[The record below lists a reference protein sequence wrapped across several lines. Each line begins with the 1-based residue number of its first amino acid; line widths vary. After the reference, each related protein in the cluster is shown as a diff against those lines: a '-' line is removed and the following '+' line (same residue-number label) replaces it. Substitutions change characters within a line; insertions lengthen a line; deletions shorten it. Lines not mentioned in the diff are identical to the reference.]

1 MTNSD
6 VFGGASR
13 YKQYGDAAAPAP
25 EREVEHEQTF
35 VANGEVGPETTPSS
49 VAGESEKSLED
60 TTDPARTQTAHQAE
74 ETNPFLVDDPLQIF
88 PDEFVEATPAE
99 RNDVAEDATRRPEG
113 SPVSGQIVT
122 AEDAALVRQATRS
135 RSAWK
140 AFLAKF
146 GMGTGPSKAELA
158 ARQAQQAG
166 DETTIRQQTWTRA
179 VNIGVLNA
187 KGGAGVTP
195 GALLAGGI
203 LADVRGGG
211 VGVLE
216 LTQSPGSLAFRA
228 EGRPRR
234 GLGELLD
241 QATFIESAGNLAGY
255 TAPQTS
261 HAAVIGSVGARSQL
275 SVKDVSTVRA
285 IVDTYY
291 QVTVSDM
298 DSNLGSAMSLASQ
311 RSMDAAIIPCTA
323 TNQSLARATETVAHL
338 RDSAPHLFTRSEEPN
353 PVVIVLGHDGAPEDD
368 DVAAGAA
375 QVLRRETHGLV
386 QIVECGYDPIFNAS
400 SEISLANALPA
411 TRAAWTRALATVVA
425 HINDGTP
432 VTFTEGEQR

>member
-1 MTNSD
+1 MTSSD
-6 VFGGASR
+6 VFGSGASR
-13 YKQYGDAAAPAP
+13 FKQYNDTAPIASEAGHEPAVATNAHDAPGP
-25 EREVEHEQTF
+25 EEDATLEQTF
-35 VANGEVGPETTPSS
+35 VTPSEAADAQPAS
-49 VAGESEKSLED
+49 ES
-60 TTDPARTQTAHQAE
+60 
-74 ETNPFLVDDPLQIF
+74 NPFLIF
-88 PDEFVEATPAE
+88 PDEFVETETVPAPHATAP
-99 RNDVAEDATRRPEG
+99 DTKDGPL
-113 SPVSGQIVT
+113 SGQIVT
-122 AEDAALVRQATRS
+122 AEDAALARQATQS

-140 AFLAKF
+140 SFLAKL
-146 GMGTGPSKAELA
+146 GVGTGPSKAEVA
-158 ARQAQQAG
+158 ARQAQQAE

-216 LTQSPGSLAFRA
+216 FTQNPGSLAFRA

-234 GLGELLD
+234 GLGELLE

-261 HAAVIGSVGARSQL
+261 HAAVIGSVAARAQL
-275 SVKDVSTVRA
+275 SAKDVSIVRA

-291 QVTVSDM
+291 QITVSDM
-298 DSNLGSAMSLASQ
+298 DSNLGAPMSLAAQ
-311 RSMDAAIIPCTA
+311 RSMDAALIPCTA
-323 TNQSLARATETVAHL
+323 STQSLARATETVAHL
-338 RDSAPHLFTRSEEPN
+338 RRSAPHLFTRSEEPN
-353 PVVIVLGHDGAPEDD
+353 PVVIVLGHDGGPEDD
-368 DVAAGAA
+368 EVAASAVH
-375 QVLRRETHGLV
+375 VLRRETQGLV
-386 QIVECGYDPIFNAS
+386 QVVECGYDPLFNAS
-400 SEISLANALPA
+400 AEISLANVLPA

>member
-1 MTNSD
+1 MTNSE

-13 YKQYGDAAAPAP
+13 YKQYDDAAAPAP
-25 EREVEHEQTF
+25 EREVEHEPSF
-35 VANGEVGPETTPSS
+35 VADGDAIPASEETF
-49 VAGESEKSLED
+49 ED
-60 TTDPARTQTAHQAE
+60 ATGPARAQNAPQSE
-74 ETNPFLVDDPLQIF
+74 EANPFLIF
-88 PDEFVEATPAE
+88 PDEFVEATPVELLDGGGNVTRQPE
-99 RNDVAEDATRRPEG
+99 REPL
-113 SPVSGQIVT
+113 SGQIVT
-122 AEDAALVRQATRS
+122 AEDAALAREATRS

-140 AFLAKF
+140 SFLAKL
-146 GMGTGPSKAELA
+146 GVDAGPSKAELA
-158 ARQAQQAG
+158 ARQAQQAQ

-187 KGGAGVTP
+187 KGGSGVTP

-216 LTQSPGSLAFRA
+216 FTQNPGSLAFRA

-234 GLGELLD
+234 GLGELLE

-261 HAAVIGSVGARSQL
+261 HAAVIGSVAARAQL
-275 SVKDVSTVRA
+275 TVEDVSTVRA

-298 DSNLGSAMSLASQ
+298 DSNLGAEMSLAAQ
-311 RSMDAAIIPCTA
+311 RSMDAAIVPCT
-323 TNQSLARATETVAHL
+323 TSTQSLARATETVAHL
-338 RDSAPHLFTRSEEPN
+338 RHSAPHLFTRSEEPN
-353 PVVIVLGHDGAPEDD
+353 PVVIVLGHDGAPEDEE
-368 DVAAGAA
+368 VAAAA
-375 QVLRRETHGLV
+375 VQVLRRETHGLV
-386 QIVECGYDPIFNAS
+386 QIVECGYDPIFTAS
-400 SEISLANALPA
+400 AEISLANALPA
-411 TRAAWTRALATVVA
+411 TRAAWTRALAIVVA
-425 HINDGTP
+425 HIDDGTP

>member
-1 MTNSD
+1 MSSND
-6 VFGGASR
+6 VFGSGASR
-13 YKQYGDAAAPAP
+13 YKQYNDTATRASETEHEPDAVANDQAAPDPASTT
-25 EREVEHEQTF
+25 HEETF
-35 VANGEVGPETTPSS
+35 VAPAEAAHAQPSPATQDDEV
-49 VAGESEKSLED
+49 
-60 TTDPARTQTAHQAE
+60 
-74 ETNPFLVDDPLQIF
+74 NPFLIF
-88 PDEFVEATPAE
+88 PDEFVETEVVPAPATTTAE
-99 RNDVAEDATRRPEG
+99 TKREPL
-113 SPVSGQIVT
+113 SGQIVT
-122 AEDAALVRQATRS
+122 AEDAAIARQATQS

-140 AFLAKF
+140 SFLAKL
-146 GMGTGPSKAELA
+146 GVGTGPSKAEIA
-158 ARQAQQAG
+158 AREAQQAQ

>member
-13 YKQYGDAAAPAP
+13 YKQYEDAAAPAP
-25 EREVEHEQTF
+25 EPEVEHEQVAVAGEENPTGSNRRVEPEASEQTF
-35 VANGEVGPETTPSS
+35 VAPVDAAHAQPRPTPEDD
-49 VAGESEKSLED
+49 E
-60 TTDPARTQTAHQAE
+60 R
-74 ETNPFLVDDPLQIF
+74 NPFLIF
-88 PDEFVEATPAE
+88 PDEFVETETVPDPHATA
-99 RNDVAEDATRRPEG
+99 PEAKDE
-113 SPVSGQIVT
+113 PLSGQIVT
-122 AEDAALVRQATRS
+122 AEDAALARQATQS

-140 AFLAKF
+140 SFLAKF
-146 GMGTGPSKAELA
+146 GVGTGPSKAEVA
-158 ARQAQQAG
+158 ARQAQQAE

-179 VNIGVLNA
+179 VNISVLNA

-216 LTQSPGSLAFRA
+216 FTQNPGSLAFRA

-234 GLGELLD
+234 GLGELLK

-261 HAAVIGSVGARSQL
+261 HAAVIGSVAARAQL
-275 SVKDVSTVRA
+275 SAKDVSIVRA

-291 QVTVSDM
+291 QITVSDM
-298 DSNLGSAMSLASQ
+298 DSNLGAPMSLAAQ
-311 RSMDAAIIPCTA
+311 RSMDAALIPCTA
-323 TNQSLARATETVAHL
+323 STQSLARATETVAHL
-338 RDSAPHLFTRSEEPN
+338 RRSAPHLFTRSEEPN
-353 PVVIVLGHDGAPEDD
+353 PVVIVLGHDGGPEDD
-368 DVAAGAA
+368 EVAASAMH
-375 QVLRRETHGLV
+375 VLRRETQGLV
-386 QIVECGYDPIFNAS
+386 QVVECGYDPLFNAS
-400 SEISLANALPA
+400 AEISLANALPA